1 MTVGR
6 PEPRAPLRNF
16 LLLLR
21 SQSRGP
27 GAVAAALCHVVGGVG
42 RKEQAVF
49 SSGGTLLH
57 AVLRVQMSHGPCRVL
72 GPTEADGPRSR

>member
-1 MTVGR
+1 M
-6 PEPRAPLRNF
+6 
-16 LLLLR
+16 
-21 SQSRGP
+21 
-27 GAVAAALCHVVGGVG
+27 AAALCHVVGGAG

-49 SSGGTLLH
+49 SSGRTLLH